1 MPIAGERGVSFGDG
15 MEGWETH
22 TAPKEEGSTTPF
34 VDCVETGEGGRC
46 VHGAGDHAY
55 DESIRDSRVLEILS
69 PVVKYE
75 VDTGKLLQS
84 LKATSSELS
93 LKQAAP
99 EAVEV

>member
-1 MPIAGERGVSFGDG
+1 MGWK
-15 MEGWETH
+15 GWETH

-34 VDCVETGEGGRC
+34 VDCVETGEGGGR